1 MYTIKNEIKGKREG
15 VEVYNYKD
23 KADKYLLEMLQEAGF
38 ILEKK
43 TRGYIRLGLEGIG
56 EIIIHSELNNGMNGV
71 NIYLPGLRQLIVKL
85 FSGREKGTVTYI
97 YKYEKIEKEKGTL
110 TIREFTDR
118 VLEEIRQVWINK
130 KG

>member
-1 MYTIKNEIKGKREG
+1 
-15 VEVYNYKD
+15 
-23 KADKYLLEMLQEAGF
+23 
-38 ILEKK
+38 
-43 TRGYIRLGLEGIG
+43 
-56 EIIIHSELNNGMNGV
+56 MNGV

>member
-1 MYTIKNEIKGKREG
+1 MYTIKNEEKGKREG
-15 VEVYNYKD
+15 VDVSNYNGKVD
-23 KADKYLLEMLQEAGF
+23 IYLLEMLQEAGF

-43 TRGYIRLGLEGIG
+43 TKGYIRVGLEGIG
-56 EIIIHSELNNGMNGV
+56 EIIIHEYMNGV
-71 NIYLPGLRQLIVKL
+71 NIYLPGLRQFLVKI

-97 YKYEKIEKEKGTL
+97 YKHERKEKEKGTL